1 MDIKEALTW
10 DGLKRFYTT
19 YIKPIRVRIS
29 QLGSAANC
37 TVVNNSTT
45 TSGNT
50 VLDGRMGKTLGDR
63 LTTVEGR
70 VENHAIRTGASC
82 YTGYYNYDW
91 NLSTTYKDIGNTRS
105 FDDKYFAASS
115 GLSAIQV
122 REGGLY
128 MLHVR
133 MSIYASGYD
142 KVWIKI
148 VNKNTGSDIGKSV
161 TVVNGQT
168 TVEAFTIVTLTKS
181 TVVEAEAAKETGS
194 VDIKVDKNESYL
206 QIVKL
211 T

>member
-70 VENHAIRTGASC
+70 VA
-82 YTGYYNYDW
+82 
-91 NLSTTYKDIGNTRS
+91 
-105 FDDKYFAASS
+105 
-115 GLSAIQV
+115 
-122 REGGLY
+122 
-128 MLHVR
+128 
-133 MSIYASGYD
+133 
-142 KVWIKI
+142 
-148 VNKNTGSDIGKSV
+148 KSR
-161 TVVNGQT
+161 
-168 TVEAFTIVTLTKS
+168 
-181 TVVEAEAAKETGS
+181 
-194 VDIKVDKNESYL
+194 Y
-206 QIVKL
+206 
-211 T
+211 